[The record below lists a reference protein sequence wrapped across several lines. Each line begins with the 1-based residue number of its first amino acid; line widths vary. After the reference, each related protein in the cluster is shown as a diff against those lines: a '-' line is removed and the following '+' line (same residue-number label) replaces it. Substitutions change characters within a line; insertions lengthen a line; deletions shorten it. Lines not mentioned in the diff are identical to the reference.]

1 MARKL
6 EDFAQEEDKNDD
18 EESVR
23 RRQVYRKAGV
33 EAVDSFKSSLKQVYE
48 KLQSSVDQ
56 GTLEQEEADQQFQN
70 EAEKLLSEITEKAA
84 ENPYI
89 KHLLEQS
96 KMTSVL

>member
-18 EESVR
+18 EESVKQ
-23 RRQVYRKAGV
+23 RQVHRKAGI
-33 EAVDSFKSSLKQVYE
+33 EAVDSMKSSLKQVYE

-56 GTLEQEEADQQFQN
+56 GTLDQDEADKQFQN
-70 EAEKLLSEITEKAA
+70 EAEKLLSEIQEKA
-84 ENPYI
+84 EDNPYI

-96 KMTSVL
+96 KMTSVF